1 MTINAYR
8 RRSPRVCLA
17 RRLSRESGCIDFE
30 AQMELEDAK
39 CRAVRAEHAME
50 RLLSPGQHFQRRLG
64 HESLDDSMGFVV
76 VVVR

>member
-1 MTINAYR
+1 MIINAYR

-30 AQMELEDAK
+30 TSDGWRTLSAG
-39 CRAVRAEHAME
+39 AVLNTPWKDTFPASIFR
-50 RLLSPGQHFQRRLG
+50 GGLG

>member
-1 MTINAYR
+1 MMIINTYR

-17 RRLSRESGCIDFE
+17 RRLSRESGCIDVE
-30 AQMELEDAK
+30 ARMGWRTLSAG
-39 CRAVRAEHAME
+39 AVLNTPWKDYFLPASISR
-50 RLLSPGQHFQRRLG
+50 GGLG

>member
-1 MTINAYR
+1 MIIYAYR

-30 AQMELEDAK
+30 AQMGLKDAK
-39 CRAVRAEHAME
+39 CRGHAEHAMKDYFLPAGIS
-50 RLLSPGQHFQRRLG
+50 RGGLG
-64 HESLDDSMGFVV
+64 HESLDGSMGFVV